1 MEKLKSR
8 NDYCNI
14 SYSMHE
20 SLARIGLVIDAFR
33 RTLRLAT
40 PGPSVGGLTGGP
52 GSCSMEANRSA
63 AERIS
68 RWVVSWHLL
77 AESIAAIASQQ
88 FLALHD

>member
-1 MEKLKSR
+1 VEQSKSR
-8 NDYCNI
+8 NGYCKL
-14 SYSMHE
+14 SYSMHK
-20 SLARIGLVIDAFR
+20 SLAKIGLVIDASR
-33 RTLRLAT
+33 RTLRLAN

-52 GSCSMEANRSA
+52 GSCS

-77 AESIAAIASQQ
+77 AESIAATASQQ